1 MTEHSSMRVTTSR
14 QKQAL
19 IRREQIIEAAIT
31 LFAQRG
37 FDGTSTR
44 QIAGSIGI
52 TEGLIFHYFPTK
64 ADLLNAVLETR
75 HGFIG
80 ELRQFLEQAE
90 QHSVREVLPEI
101 AGRWLQLL
109 RNEAAITSVL
119 LGTAQ
124 TNPQVH
130 LALQGIIQEGIE
142 RLSNYLRSRIQTG
155 ELRTDLPVETSAYMF
170 FASLMFFFLTHRTL
184 SDSAWEQQASAFIR
198 ELYHVWLNGA
208 GAS

>member
-80 ELRQFLEQAE
+80 ELRQFLDQAE
-90 QHSVREVLPEI
+90 QHPVSEVLPEI
-101 AGRWLQLL
+101 AVRWLQLL

>member
-1 MTEHSSMRVTTSR
+1 MTEHSSLRVATSR

-31 LFAQRG
+31 LFAQQG

-44 QIAGSIGI
+44 QIASSIGI

-80 ELRQFLEQAE
+80 ELRQFLDHAE
-90 QHSVREVLPEI
+90 QRPVSEVLPEI
-101 AGRWLQLL
+101 AVRWLQLL

-119 LGTAQ
+119 FGAAQ
-124 TNPQVH
+124 TNSQVYE
-130 LALQGIIQEGIE
+130 ALQGIIQEGIE
-142 RLSNYLRSRIQTG
+142 RLAIYLRSRIQIG
-155 ELRTDLPVETSAYMF
+155 ELRADLPVETSASLF
-170 FASLMFFFLTHRTL
+170 FASLMIFFLTHRTL
-184 SDSAWEQQASAFIR
+184 SDSAWERQASAFSR
-198 ELYHVWLNGA
+198 ELYQVWLHGA
-208 GAS
+208 TA

>member
-1 MTEHSSMRVTTSR
+1 MTENSSIRVTTSR
-14 QKQAL
+14 QKQAQ

-31 LFAQRG
+31 LFAQQG

-52 TEGLIFHYFPTK
+52 TEGLIFHYFSTK
-64 ADLLNAVLETR
+64 ADLLSAVLETR

-80 ELRQFLEQAE
+80 ELRQFLDQAG
-90 QHSVREVLPEI
+90 QLPVGEVLPEI
-101 AGRWLQLL
+101 AERWLQLL

-124 TNPQVH
+124 TNSQVY

-142 RLSNYLRSRIQTG
+142 RLSTYLRSRIQTG

-184 SDSAWEQQASAFIR
+184 SDSAWERQASVFSR
-198 ELYHVWLNGA
+198 ELYQVWFYGA
-208 GAS
+208 TAS